1 MKIGKNIQYFRL
13 QKGASQQWLADA
25 IGVSKMSISYF
36 ENDKRRPDI
45 ATVKRICSALD
56 VSLEKF
62 MAFSD
67 GVTLSDGSFQ
77 KSDDKSDDLSA
88 TQKNAILAQI
98 RYSAQRY
105 YDACTIANVDC
116 SKSALPIDKVPMPDS
131 LVDAA
136 AYMRKALDFP
146 ISGPVG
152 NLTQILENKGVY
164 VVAVKQDDSKVS
176 TKGFF
181 GYHAVS
187 NKGFAV
193 IAFNEE
199 MTCVC
204 QRMALAEGLAH
215 LLFSDASEHQ
225 INNTANHFLLPGPDL
240 IRELGRKRQ
249 NISFKEMQLVGKEYG
264 VSGQCVVLRAR
275 EEGIITRETYSCIQ
289 NGKHYPADAYKNDEL
304 PVRLLQLVC
313 RAYTDNLIGISKAAE
328 LLDTDVNHVLELFG
342 GEENK

>member
-1 MKIGKNIQYFRL
+1 MRIGKNIQYFRL
-13 QKGASQQWLADA
+13 QKGVSQQWLADA

-56 VSLEKF
+56 VPLGIF

-77 KSDDKSDDLSA
+77 KSDKLSA

-105 YDACTIANVDC
+105 YDACAFANVDC
-116 SKSALPIDKVPMPDS
+116 GKCALPLDKVPMPDS

-136 AYMRKALDFP
+136 AYMRKTLDFP

-176 TKGFF
+176 TKDFF

-193 IAFNEE
+193 IAFNEN

-215 LLFSDASEHQ
+215 LLFSDASGQQ
-225 INNTANHFLLPGPDL
+225 ISNAANHFLLPGSDL

-249 NISFKEMQLVGKEYG
+249 NISFKEIQLVGEEYG
-264 VSGQCVVLRAR
+264 VSGQCVVLRTR
-275 EEGIITRETYSCIQ
+275 EEGIITRETYSRIQ
-289 NGKHYPADAYKNDEL
+289 NGKLYSPDVYKKDEL

-328 LLDTDVNHVLELFG
+328 LLNTNINHVSELCEG
-342 GEENK
+342 KW